1 MAVTVP
7 VIVPPELRRL
17 GVGASAAA
25 LQRAAVDVVQHS
37 GQPAG
42 GARPPKFGSLVS
54 TRYRGTSNGFQ
65 IESTGEV
72 AAGAEYG
79 GQRRPKRTYLRKGRS
94 VRRRTTMQFLP
105 FNPKGYG
112 ITPALKAGMSGIR
125 QRIADAVGE
134 AATK

>member
-1 MAVTVP
+1 MP
-7 VIVPPELRRL
+7 IIVPPELQRL
-17 GVGASAAA
+17 AYVRGAPMQAAA
-25 LQRAAVDVVQHS
+25 ARVVQES
-37 GQPAG
+37 GRGAG
-42 GARPPKFGSLVS
+42 AARPPKFASLVS
-54 TRYRGTSNGFQ
+54 TRYRGTIGGFQ

-112 ITPALKAGMSGIR
+112 ITPALKSGMGGIR
-125 QRIADAVGE
+125 QRIVDAVTE
-134 AATK
+134 AATQ

>member
-1 MAVTVP
+1 MP
-7 VIVPPELRRL
+7 IIVPPELKRL
-17 GVGASAAA
+17 GLVRTGPIHK
-25 LQRAAVDVVQHS
+25 AAVDVVKDS
-37 GQPAG
+37 GQGAG

-54 TRYRGTSNGFQ
+54 TRYRGTVNGFQ

-79 GQRRPKRTYLRKGRS
+79 GRRRPPRTYLRKGRS

-125 QRIADAVGE
+125 QRIVDAVGE